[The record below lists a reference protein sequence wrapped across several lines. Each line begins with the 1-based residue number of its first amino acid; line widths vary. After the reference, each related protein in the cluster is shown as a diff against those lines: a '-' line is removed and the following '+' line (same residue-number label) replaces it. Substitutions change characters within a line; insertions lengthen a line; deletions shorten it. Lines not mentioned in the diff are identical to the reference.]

1 MKSDIISLLEESI
14 SVKQQYL
21 NDSAELDKIERL
33 AQLCIAALRQGNKIL
48 LAGNGGSAS
57 DAQHIAAELVGRFEC
72 QRPGLAAYA
81 LNTNASSMTAIA
93 NDFSYAHIFARQ
105 LQALARPGDVFIGFS
120 TSGNSENVLQAV
132 TEAKAHGV
140 TAVGFTGDGGG
151 KMADL
156 CDLCLMVPSRRTARV
171 QEVHI
176 CIGHILCGLIEN
188 HLQPDD

>member
-1 MKSDIISLLEESI
+1 MKQTIISLLEESL

-21 NDSAELDKIERL
+21 NNAEEIDKIERL
-33 AQLCIAALRQGNKIL
+33 ATLCINALKQGNKLL

-57 DAQHIAAELVGRFEC
+57 DAQHIAAELVGRFEK

-93 NDFSYAHIFARQ
+93 NDFSYDHIFARQ
-105 LQALARPGDVFIGFS
+105 LQALAKKGDVFIGLS
-120 TSGNSENVLQAV
+120 TSGNSANVLQAV
-132 TEAKAHGV
+132 DEAKGLGV
-140 TAVGFTGDGGG
+140 IAVGLTGTGGG
-151 KMADL
+151 KMAEH
-156 CDLCLMVPSRRTARV
+156 CDLCLMVPSQRTARV

-188 HLQPDD
+188 NV